1 MEETMPKGDQKTG
14 IKEAQR
20 KALRQKAY
28 ERDTK
33 VDKAR
38 AKQVGKLASVK
49 ASARNK

>member
-1 MEETMPKGDQKTG
+1 MPKGDQKTG

-20 KALRQKAY
+20 KALQQKAY
-28 ERDTK
+28 ERGTK
-33 VDKAR
+33 GQKVS